1 MEKQRCPYC
10 GAEMQRGWLR
20 SRRSDIWWEP
30 DPTIPAPDAEQGMRC
45 IAAAGSFTGAE
56 AEAWDCPAC
65 KKLILDRSRRNLPLD
80 LISAQPPRTRRGGC
94 VCAVI

>member
-1 MEKQRCPYC
+1 MEKQLCPYC
-10 GAEMQRGWLR
+10 GGEMRKGWLR

-30 DPTIPAPDAEQGMRC
+30 DPAMSAPDAEKGMRC
-45 IAAAGSFTGAE
+45 IAAAGGFTGAE

-65 KKLILDRSRRNLPLD
+65 KKLVLDRSRRNED
-80 LISAQPPRTRRGGC
+80 ENRISAQPPRTRRGGC

>member
-20 SRRSDIWWEP
+20 SRRSDIWWET
-30 DPTIPAPDAEQGMRC
+30 DPAMPAPDAEKGMRC
-45 IAAAGSFTGAE
+45 IAAAGGFTGAE
-56 AEAWDCPAC
+56 AEAWDCPVC

-80 LISAQPPRTRRGGC
+80 
-94 VCAVI
+94 

>member
-30 DPTIPAPDAEQGMRC
+30 DL
-45 IAAAGSFTGAE
+45 S
-56 AEAWDCPAC
+56 
-65 KKLILDRSRRNLPLD
+65 LIH
-80 LISAQPPRTRRGGC
+80 I
-94 VCAVI
+94 